1 MVRRKMNME
10 PRKKILI
17 ADDERGIVENLRDL
31 FESKGFNTV
40 YAYEG
45 IRAIEVAH
53 KEKPDLII
61 LDLNMPAGT
70 GQTVIQNLKSRNETK
85 EIPILVLSGMDE
97 PHLKQKVV
105 ALGAKDFVPKPYDVE
120 DLLGKIYDLV
130 L

>member
-1 MVRRKMNME
+1 MVSSRLKASGYDTATASDGEAALEKVR
-10 PRKKILI
+10 L
-17 ADDERGIVENLRDL
+17 
-31 FESKGFNTV
+31 
-40 YAYEG
+40 
-45 IRAIEVAH
+45 
-53 KEKPDLII
+53 EKPDLII

>member
-1 MVRRKMNME
+1 ME

-31 FESKGFNTV
+31 LESKGFNTV